1 MCRRNFKNSEQND
14 SKLTIAQRGKG
25 TSHYILNTPCSI
37 CSILHW
43 NLIFPGSKHCI
54 PNLSISF
61 YGSLKLKVAYFQRVR
76 LIFQISKEKIFQKT
90 ILNLKSKIPAHNSI
104 ILWAGILNFRFRIVI
119 WNIFLEIWRF
129 EKRIVLSEKK
139 PPSDKHS
146 LFYHT

>member
-1 MCRRNFKNSEQND
+1 MRE
-14 SKLTIAQRGKG
+14 
-25 TSHYILNTPCSI
+25 TSHYILNTPRSI
-37 CSILHW
+37 CSKLHW

-104 ILWAGILNFRFRIVI
+104 IIWAGILNFRFRIVI

-129 EKRIVLSEKK
+129 EKHIALFENKPHIKK
-139 PPSDKHS
+139 VVHIFHKSK
-146 LFYHT
+146 FYT